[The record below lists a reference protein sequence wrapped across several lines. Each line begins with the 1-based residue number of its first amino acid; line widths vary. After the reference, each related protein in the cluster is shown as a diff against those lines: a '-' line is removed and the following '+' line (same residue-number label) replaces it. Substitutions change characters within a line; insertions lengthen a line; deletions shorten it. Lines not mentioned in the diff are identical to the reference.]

1 MEEWEKMETARRL
14 AEKLAQSG
22 ARGGS
27 RTLLELEIVDGSGFE
42 CEEKSRRVV
51 RSRSHA
57 WLPELEEEVRIGDE
71 WGDVNSSEADKFL
84 DLISEG
90 PTLTLSPYPAQE
102 WADVNFV
109 ATHGYFMRCV
119 MTACGMDSRPA
130 HVQNLMMLKVSVGD
144 RCFVLVRHCTR
155 QYQGNFLMERV
166 TPDPGCARYGEEG
179 EEGQEGVSK
188 ICNEDAFRKSVRSC
202 VRDIASGRGGGRS
215 TTVRVFSSCA
225 RRAVETAEVI
235 LASLKETEKGG
246 VALFASGPEVVLEND
261 FIQVL
266 PFCREATNHLGH
278 LDFMNPCSKKAWQH
292 RLPPRAP

>member
-1 MEEWEKMETARRL
+1 MLK
-14 AEKLAQSG
+14 
-22 ARGGS
+22 
-27 RTLLELEIVDGSGFE
+27 LEIVDGSGFE

-57 WLPELEEEVRIGDE
+57 WLPELEQEVRIGDE

-130 HVQNLMMLKVSVGD
+130 HVQNLMMLKVSVGN

-179 EEGQEGVSK
+179 EEGVSK

-202 VRDIASGRGGGRS
+202 VRDIASGRGRGGS

-235 LASLKETEKGG
+235 LASLKEED
-246 VALFASGPEVVLEND
+246 ADFSEEVVLAD
-261 FIQVL
+261 SAIQVL